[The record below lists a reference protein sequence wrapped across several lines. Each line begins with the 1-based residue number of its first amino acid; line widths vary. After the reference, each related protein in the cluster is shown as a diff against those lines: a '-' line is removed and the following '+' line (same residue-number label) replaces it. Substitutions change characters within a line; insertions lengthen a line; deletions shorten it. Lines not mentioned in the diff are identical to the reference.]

1 MTSTLS
7 LRIEQDLSN
16 PRYLKCLAEGMKDWI
31 EVKSQTGNEE
41 ITQYKKEI
49 QDEIV
54 PSEKII
60 VQVLEKMKSLGIRK
74 DLLTEFKSIFNKK
87 ILN

>member
-74 DLLTEFKSIFNKK
+74 DLLTEFKGIFSRK
-87 ILN
+87 I

>member
-60 VQVLEKMKSLGIRK
+60 VRVLEKMKSLGIRK
-74 DLLTEFKSIFNKK
+74 DLLTEFKGIFSRK
-87 ILN
+87 I